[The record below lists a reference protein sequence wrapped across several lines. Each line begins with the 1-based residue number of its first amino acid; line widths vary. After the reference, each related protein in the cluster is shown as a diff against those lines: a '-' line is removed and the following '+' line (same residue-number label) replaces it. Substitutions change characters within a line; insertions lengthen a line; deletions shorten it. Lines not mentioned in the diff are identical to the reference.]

1 MCPLMLESLLSC
13 VFISDVSEV
22 VDVVGKGDMVRN
34 EVRGEI
40 LTTTVAG
47 LCAVDPSVHRQYLLV
62 SIPDQLTY
70 PHAMYIHGWLA
81 WASVLLYTHFMS
93 C

>member
-22 VDVVGKGDMVRN
+22 VDGVGKGDMAWN
-34 EVRGEI
+34 EVRGET

-47 LCAVDPSVHRQYLLV
+47 LCAVDPSAHRQYLLV
-62 SIPDQLTY
+62 PIPDQLTC
-70 PHAMYIHGWLA
+70 PHAM
-81 WASVLLYTHFMS
+81 
-93 C
+93 